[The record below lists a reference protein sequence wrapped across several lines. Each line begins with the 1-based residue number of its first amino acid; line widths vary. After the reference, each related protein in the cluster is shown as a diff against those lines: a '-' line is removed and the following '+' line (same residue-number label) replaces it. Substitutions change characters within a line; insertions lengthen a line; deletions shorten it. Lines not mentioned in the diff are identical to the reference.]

1 MRADHIVL
9 SNMLNR
15 RTLRIKIMQSLF
27 AFEQCKEANY
37 ELALDQIE
45 EHFEPNLNSMEV
57 QDKELLKG
65 RRKVAR
71 QLLEKKF
78 SNPEIPDSP
87 DDVVNEAV
95 KESLSVYH
103 KHIKKDFLF
112 FSKNM
117 VEDVE
122 KINDLYFSVLGLLIA
137 FAETAATDKK
147 SDHKNFINNA
157 WILAFGTNQ
166 ELKEM
171 LLKNNSGWQGN
182 RDKVRGWFRDVI
194 KMDAEFQKF
203 SLLKSPSHEDQKLII
218 KHLVRKLILGT
229 GPINSFYEEEDLHW
243 TEDQDIIKSLVDKTI
258 KSWNKET
265 QAIGLQ
271 KLSIDWEDD
280 REFMGILFSGT
291 IELGESYKQLIARNT
306 KNWEVDRLPLTD
318 RIILE
323 MAITELITF
332 SHIPV
337 KVSINEYI
345 ELAKLYSTPKSRQFI
360 NGILDVIAKE
370 LMNTGA
376 MKKSGRGLIDNK

>member
-1 MRADHIVL
+1 
-9 SNMLNR
+9 MLNR

-45 EHFEPNLNSMEV
+45 GHFVPNLNSMEV

-65 RRKVAR
+65 RSIAAR

-78 SNPEIPDSP
+78 TNPKTPDSN
-87 DDVVNEAV
+87 DAVVNAAV
-95 KESLSVYH
+95 KDSVSVYH

-117 VEDVE
+117 VLEVE
-122 KINDLYFSVLGLLIA
+122 QINDHYFSVLGLLAA
-137 FAETAATDKK
+137 FADIAALDKK
-147 SDHKNFINNA
+147 SDYQNLISNV
-157 WILAFGTNQ
+157 WIKAIGANPD
-166 ELKEM
+166 LKKA
-171 LLKNNSGWQGN
+171 LLKSNGGWQSKM
-182 RDKVRGWFRDVI
+182 DKVRGWFRDVV
-194 KMDAEFQKF
+194 KTDTEFQKF
-203 SLLKSPSHEDQKLII
+203 SRQDAPSIEDQKSII
-218 KHLVRKLILGT
+218 KHISRKLILGK
-229 GPINSFYEEEDLHW
+229 GPINSYFEEEDLRW
-243 TEDQDIIKSLVDKTI
+243 TEDQDIVRSLVDKTI
-258 KSWNKET
+258 KSWNSESQT
-265 QAIGLQ
+265 LELQ

-291 IELGESYKQLIARNT
+291 TELKEDYKQLIAKNT

-370 LMNTGA
+370 LANSGA
-376 MKKSGRGLIDNK
+376 MKKSGRGLLDNK